1 MSQMIEQ
8 RSSSDVSGHA
18 GEQPSALVLWL
29 VSLSGIAFWT
39 VHVFVEI
46 SLVPYSRHHHWVVWW
61 MHGLTVLLAAA
72 TLTALLM
79 SRRILKRAGSG
90 EAHASPLGRTAFF
103 GWFGV
108 FNNAANLVLIVLEG
122 IYIAVLWTHA

>member
-1 MSQMIEQ
+1 MS
-8 RSSSDVSGHA
+8 STADDVR
-18 GEQPSALVLWL
+18 EQPSALMLWL

-39 VHVFVEI
+39 VHVLAEV

-72 TLTALLM
+72 TLAALLM
-79 SRRILKRAGSG
+79 SRRIATRARAT
-90 EAHASPLGRTAFF
+90 EVHDSPAGRTAFL

>member
-1 MSQMIEQ
+1 MLDPSTRPDSHQA
-8 RSSSDVSGHA
+8 D
-18 GEQPSALVLWL
+18 EQPSALVLWL

-39 VHVFVEI
+39 VHVLVEV

-61 MHGLTVLLAAA
+61 MHGFTVLLASL
-72 TLTALLM
+72 TLGALLL
-79 SRRILKRAGSG
+79 SRRIATRAPAG
-90 EAHASPLGRTAFF
+90 EALDSPPGRTAFL

-122 IYIAVLWTHA
+122 TYIALLWTHA

>member
-1 MSQMIEQ
+1 MSTV
-8 RSSSDVSGHA
+8 SDDVRD
-18 GEQPSALVLWL
+18 QPSALVLWL

-39 VHVFVEI
+39 VHVLTEI

-61 MHGLTVLLAAA
+61 MHGLTVVLAAA
-72 TLTALLM
+72 TLTALLLA
-79 SRRILKRAGSG
+79 RRIALRASAG
-90 EAHASPLGRTAFF
+90 EVHDSPAGRTAFL

-108 FNNAANLVLIVLEG
+108 FNNAANFVLIVLEG